1 MSKPVLKTAYVR
13 MQKYK
18 RNYQYFRYPK
28 RNLHFFFLIVTFLFL
43 CTGNVDILINI
54 KTEQLIVKWNK
65 YFGIF
70 KTKAGVACSFM
81 TYAKKVKNFSLLLSF
96 YRAENGDCS
105 QLFIFGQKIS
115 IFPEISSR
123 RLWFGRKKYY
133 FEDLFDLKFRQH
145 YYSPNSRDSSV
156 IAKSHK
162 LNKIFFFK

>member
-1 MSKPVLKTAYVR
+1 

-81 TYAKKVKNFSLLLSF
+81 TYAKKVKNFSLLHLPPTLPNTQTPF
-96 YRAENGDCS
+96 PTILYMGVIKQWAKNAES
-105 QLFIFGQKIS
+105 A
-115 IFPEISSR
+115 EM
-123 RLWFGRKKYY
+123 
-133 FEDLFDLKFRQH
+133 
-145 YYSPNSRDSSV
+145 
-156 IAKSHK
+156 
-162 LNKIFFFK
+162 